1 MDSIGDWLYI
11 VFLVIAGISS
21 MFNAAK
27 KKKEEQNAP
36 QEAPI
41 PQPRR
46 EQRQARRAKRSARS
60 IPEQQ
65 PIPVYTAEQVHT
77 ATLTTHPF
85 LTAEPEI
92 PAHLTA
98 EATTPVIE
106 ASETNSL
113 PSFADQDELRKAILY
128 AEILQRKV

>member
-27 KKKEEQNAP
+27 KKKEEQNTS

-41 PQPRR
+41 TQPRR
-46 EQRQARRAKRSARS
+46 EQRQARRVKRSAR
-60 IPEQQ
+60 PMPVQQ
-65 PIPVYTAEQVHT
+65 PVPVYTTEQDP
-77 ATLTTHPF
+77 AAMPMPNPF
-85 LTAEPEI
+85 LTAEQEI
-92 PAHLTA
+92 PEHLTA
-98 EATTPVIE
+98 ETTTSTVEEPEI
-106 ASETNSL
+106 STL
-113 PSFADQDELRKAILY
+113 PSFSDREELRKAILY

>member
-60 IPEQQ
+60 IPAQQ
-65 PIPVYTAEQVHT
+65 PVPVYTTEQDP
-77 ATLTTHPF
+77 AAMPMPNPF
-85 LTAEPEI
+85 LTAEQEI

-106 ASETNSL
+106 ASETNGL

>member
-27 KKKEEQNAP
+27 KEKEEQNAR

-41 PQPRR
+41 PQPRK

-60 IPEQQ
+60 ISAQQ

-77 ATLTTHPF
+77 ATPTANPF
-85 LTAEPEI
+85 LTAEQEI
-92 PAHLTA
+92 PAHLPA
-98 EATTPVIE
+98 EATSPVIE
-106 ASETNSL
+106 ASETNGL

>member
-41 PQPRR
+41 PQSRR
-46 EQRQARRAKRSARS
+46 EQRQARRSKRAARP
-60 IPEQQ
+60 IPAQQ
-65 PIPVYTAEQVHT
+65 PIPVYTAEQIHT
-77 ATLTTHPF
+77 ATLTANPF
-85 LTAEPEI
+85 LTAEQEI

-98 EATTPVIE
+98 EATTPVID
-106 ASETNSL
+106 ASETNGL

>member
-60 IPEQQ
+60 IPAQQ
-65 PIPVYTAEQVHT
+65 PIPVYTTEQVHT
-77 ATLTTHPF
+77 ATPTTHPF
-85 LTAEPEI
+85 LTAEQEI

-106 ASETNSL
+106 ASETNGL

>member
-41 PQPRR
+41 PQPRK
-46 EQRQARRAKRSARS
+46 EQRQARRAKRSTR
-60 IPEQQ
+60 PMPVQQ
-65 PIPVYTAEQVHT
+65 PVPVYTTEQDP
-77 ATLTTHPF
+77 AAMPMPNPF
-85 LTAEPEI
+85 LTAEQEI
-92 PAHLTA
+92 PEHLTA
-98 EATTPVIE
+98 ETTTSIMEEPEI
-106 ASETNSL
+106 STL
-113 PSFADQDELRKAILY
+113 PSFSDREELRKAILY

>member
-60 IPEQQ
+60 IPAQQ
-65 PIPVYTAEQVHT
+65 QIPVYTAEQIHT
-77 ATLTTHPF
+77 ATPTTHPF
-85 LTAEPEI
+85 LTAEQEI

-106 ASETNSL
+106 ASEMNNL
-113 PSFADQDELRKAILY
+113 PSFSDQDELRKAILY

>member
-46 EQRQARRAKRSARS
+46 EQRQARRAKRSTRS
-60 IPEQQ
+60 IPAQQ
-65 PIPVYTAEQVHT
+65 PVPVYTTEQDP
-77 ATLTTHPF
+77 AAMPMPNPF
-85 LTAEPEI
+85 LTAEQEIPEHLAAETTTSIMEEPEI
-92 PAHLTA
+92 ST
-98 EATTPVIE
+98 
-106 ASETNSL
+106 L
-113 PSFADQDELRKAILY
+113 PSFSDREELRKAILY

>member
-27 KKKEEQNAP
+27 KKKEEQNTP

-41 PQPRR
+41 PQSRR
-46 EQRQARRAKRSARS
+46 EQRQARLTKRSARP
-60 IPEQQ
+60 IPAQQ
-65 PIPVYTAEQVHT
+65 PIPVYTAEQIHT
-77 ATLTTHPF
+77 ATPTTHPF
-85 LTAEPEI
+85 LTTEQKI
-92 PAHLTA
+92 PTHLTA

>member
-60 IPEQQ
+60 IPAQQ
-65 PIPVYTAEQVHT
+65 PIPVYTAEQIHT
-77 ATLTTHPF
+77 ATPTAHPF
-85 LTAEPEI
+85 LTAEQEI
-92 PAHLTA
+92 PAHLAA

-106 ASETNSL
+106 ASETNGL

>member
-41 PQPRR
+41 PQPRK

-60 IPEQQ
+60 IPAQQ
-65 PIPVYTAEQVHT
+65 PIPVYTTEQGPT
-77 ATLTTHPF
+77 AMPMPNPF
-85 LTAEPEI
+85 
-92 PAHLTA
+92 LTA

-106 ASETNSL
+106 ESETNGL
-113 PSFADQDELRKAILY
+113 PSFTDQDELRKAILY